1 MNALLNVLADFD
13 SVKFHVSLIVAVI
26 SMCILIWAIEVGQV
40 F

>member
-26 SMCILIWAIEVGQV
+26 CMSMLLWVIGTGQA